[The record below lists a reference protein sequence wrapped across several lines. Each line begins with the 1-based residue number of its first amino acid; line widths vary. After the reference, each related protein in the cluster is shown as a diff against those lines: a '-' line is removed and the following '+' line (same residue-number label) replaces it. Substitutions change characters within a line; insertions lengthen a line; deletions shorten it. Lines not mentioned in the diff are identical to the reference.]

1 MIVPA
6 IVERFGRLESQIAQ
20 EKGDF
25 ALFALFMREGAPNRW
40 DLIVS
45 APWAADEQQTVRYFV
60 EQIKMRLGEQEL
72 VGLSRIVVVDPEKD
86 AVKDLNH
93 SIQVEHGNVEVRDSD
108 IFGLTIKRA
117 HFITSKRP
125 PALAVR

>member
-1 MIVPA
+1 MKVPA
-6 IVERFGRLESQIAQ
+6 IVERFALLESQIAQ
-20 EKGDF
+20 ERGDF

-45 APWAADEQQTVRYFV
+45 APWAADEQQTVEYFV
-60 EQIKMRLGEQEL
+60 EQIKMKLGEQEL
-72 VGLSRIVVVDPEKD
+72 VNLSRIVVVDSEKD
-86 AVKDLNH
+86 AVKDLQR

-108 IFGLTIKRA
+108 IFGLPIKRA

-125 PALAVR
+125 TIPASR